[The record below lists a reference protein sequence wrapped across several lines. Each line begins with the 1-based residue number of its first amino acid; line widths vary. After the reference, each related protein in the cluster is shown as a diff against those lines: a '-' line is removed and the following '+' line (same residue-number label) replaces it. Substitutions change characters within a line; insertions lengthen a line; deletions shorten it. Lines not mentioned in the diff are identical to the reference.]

1 MRSNPST
8 ERTCLGVPGH
18 AAHVKR
24 YAPESVLR
32 NTLILFAY
40 LLPISCYSFDVDGF
54 TTNMQKQSVIAT
66 AEKGYKLVAID
77 ENTLIAN
84 AADGG
89 YLSFN
94 FCEGRLVSVQK
105 GFPANLQQ
113 VTLLVSEFKAKYG
126 NPFSTNAGTRAHS
139 SGTIYEWGTWWNA
152 GKEYV
157 SLYYTGS
164 PLAESLSTSY
174 QSKNKCFKVPR

>member
-1 MRSNPST
+1 MPNPYT
-8 ERTCLGVPGH
+8 KRNWLKRAPYD
-18 AAHVKR
+18 KR
-24 YAPESVLR
+24 YAKEKVLR
-32 NTLILFAY
+32 NILILFAY
-40 LLPISCYSFDVDGF
+40 LLPISSYAFDVDGF
-54 TTNMQKQSVIAT
+54 TTNMHKQSVIAT
-66 AEKGYKLVAID
+66 AEKSYKLVAVD
-77 ENTLIAN
+77 ENLLIAN

-113 VTLLVSEFKAKYG
+113 VTLLVSEFKEKYG

-152 GKEYV
+152 GEDYV

-164 PLAESLSTSY
+164 TIAESLSTSY